1 MPIAQLMPLP
11 VHWPYLPAIERL
23 SLALALGLFVGL
35 ERQWRRKEAGLRTF
49 GLASLLGCMGGL
61 LGSGYA
67 LMGLGLL
74 GLLVIFLNVQSLLAG
89 QGTELTTSVALL
101 VTGFTGVFC
110 GLGHTLT
117 PVAVSVVSAA
127 LLAWKE
133 PMAGFSIGLTEAE
146 LRSAILLAIL
156 AFVIYPALPA
166 GAVDPWGLVDLR
178 TAWVT
183 VLLIAGIG
191 FANYVLLKL
200 YGARGIELTGFLG
213 GLVNSTVTVAELAG
227 RVGETPELA
236 EVAYRGVM
244 IATAAMVVRNAALL
258 ALLAPRALIT
268 SAPALVLML
277 AAAPRCPGRGA
288 VGWPRRPARR
298 RL

>member
-1 MPIAQLMPLP
+1 
-11 VHWPYLPAIERL
+11 
-23 SLALALGLFVGL
+23 
-35 ERQWRRKEAGLRTF
+35 
-49 GLASLLGCMGGL
+49 MGGL
-61 LGSGYA
+61 LGPGYA

-146 LRSAILLAIL
+146 LRSAILLPIL
-156 AFVIYPALPA
+156 AFVIYPALPS
-166 GAVDPWGLVDLR
+166 GAVDTWGLVDRR

-191 FANYVLLKL
+191 FANNDLLRL
-200 YGARGIELTGFLG
+200 RSPWHRAN
-213 GLVNSTVTVAELAG
+213 GLPGRVGQQHGHGRELAG

-244 IATAAMVVRNAALL
+244 IATAAMVVRNGSL
-258 ALLAPRALIT
+258 RT
-268 SAPALVLML
+268 SCQLCLDFCSCSMTSVRIKDLHP
-277 AAAPRCPGRGA
+277 
-288 VGWPRRPARR
+288 
-298 RL
+298 

>member
-1 MPIAQLMPLP
+1 
-11 VHWPYLPAIERL
+11 
-23 SLALALGLFVGL
+23 
-35 ERQWRRKEAGLRTF
+35 
-49 GLASLLGCMGGL
+49 
-61 LGSGYA
+61 
-67 LMGLGLL
+67 
-74 GLLVIFLNVQSLLAG
+74 
-89 QGTELTTSVALL
+89 
-101 VTGFTGVFC
+101 
-110 GLGHTLT
+110 
-117 PVAVSVVSAA
+117 
-127 LLAWKE
+127 
-133 PMAGFSIGLTEAE
+133 MAGFSIGLTEAE

-258 ALLAPRALIT
+258 ALLLAPRALIT
-268 SAPALVLML
+268 SA
-277 AAAPRCPGRGA
+277 GR
-288 VGWPRRPARR
+288 PSS
-298 RL
+298 